1 MVTYD
6 LEVKNQKGILNYFLE
21 EKILSW
27 KKRQTKTKSKIDLL
41 SF

>member
-21 EKILSW
+21 EKYYLG
-27 KKRQTKTKSKIDLL
+27 KKGK
-41 SF
+41 